1 MSGSNRSWFHKH
13 PMVVF
18 LILSNGITWVCWIPA
33 IIIGTRQGYILPTI
47 NTYATI
53 IQTGFVNSQHLFVSI
68 AFFLGVYGPLIGA
81 LVATWL
87 AEGKEGLFELWG
99 RIIRWRVGARWYIII
114 LMIAFL
120 LPAIPV
126 GIAALTGLSEL
137 TLGSVIGFPYAIFLF
152 LAQILTSG
160 LGEEPGWRGFLLP
173 RLQAKF
179 EGQKYI
185 WVLGFIWAFWHYPFT
200 VYQTISMMQDVTPI
214 QIALTL
220 VIALA
225 GNTISLI
232 AMTFIYVW
240 VYSNTRSVFL
250 VILLHA
256 LGNLFNF
263 TIVSLLAE
271 QQFVAQFLGLMP
283 WVLVFI
289 LQRVLG
295 KERFPVQVVNT

>member
-1 MSGSNRSWFHKH
+1 M
-13 PMVVF
+13 
-18 LILSNGITWVCWIPA
+18 
-33 IIIGTRQGYILPTI
+33 PTI

-53 IQTGFVNSQHLFVSI
+53 IQTGFVNSQHLFVSL

-114 LMIAFL
+114 LMITFL

-137 TLGSVIGFPYAIFLF
+137 TLGSMIGLPYAIFLF

-179 EGQKYI
+179 EGEKYI
-185 WVLGFIWAFWHYPFT
+185 WVLGVVWALWHYPFT
-200 VYQTISMMQDVTPI
+200 VYHTISMMQDVTPI
-214 QIALTL
+214 QIILTV

-240 VYSNTRSVFL
+240 VYSNTRSVLL

-256 LGNLFNF
+256 LSNFFNF

-271 QQFVAQFLGLMP
+271 QQFVAQLLGLMP

-295 KERFPVQVVNT
+295 KERFPVRVLNT